1 MKGIQQVASVR
12 EIKSIRSIGARSIP
26 KAQRSTYLELYMH
39 RREKDRLEKE
49 LFLLDKR
56 KNTAKRLLDSNNK
69 RIEKLQTEAHEE
81 QKVKTYRNIPTSKRA
96 VVWPPIAKATKPL
109 KTFSMQY

>member
-1 MKGIQQVASVR
+1 MKGVQQVASVR

-39 RREKDRLEKE
+39 RREKDRIEKE

-56 KNTAKRLLDSNNK
+56 RDTAKKLLNSVNK
-69 RIEKLQTEAHEE
+69 RLEKLQTEAHEE
-81 QKVKTYRNIPTSKRA
+81 QKVKPYRSVP
-96 VVWPPIAKATKPL
+96 TKPL
-109 KTFSMQY
+109 KTLSIQY